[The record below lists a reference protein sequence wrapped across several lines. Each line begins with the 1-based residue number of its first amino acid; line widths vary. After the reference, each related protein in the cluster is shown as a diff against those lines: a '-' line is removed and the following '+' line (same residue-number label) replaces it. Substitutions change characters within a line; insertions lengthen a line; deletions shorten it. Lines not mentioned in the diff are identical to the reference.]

1 MSVHNY
7 KNLRDKIVLLGET
20 LRIYK
25 EPKAKYKGSKIRAL
39 NSNNRMLNL
48 EIEQNGEISIKKVPL
63 SDDEYKYLIE
73 CSKHLGNLF

>member
-7 KNLRDKIVLLGET
+7 KTLRDKIVLLGET
-20 LRIYK
+20 LRICK
-25 EPKAKYKGSKIRAL
+25 EPKVKYKGAKIRVL
-39 NSNNRMLNL
+39 NSKNRMLNL

-63 SDDEYKYLIE
+63 SDEEYKYLIE

>member
-7 KNLRDKIVLLGET
+7 KDLRDKIVLLGET
-20 LRIYK
+20 LRICK
-25 EPKAKYKGSKIRAL
+25 EPKVKYKGSKIRVL
-39 NSNNRMLNL
+39 NSKNRMLNL